1 MSATKVYFS
10 PYLFNF
16 YSEAIIRGADLR
28 NIEASVQIGG
38 IRINNFRYADDT
50 TLIAETEDQ
59 AKLLLMRVKY
69 ESDKCGLK

>member
-1 MSATKVYFS
+1 MNATEVYFS
-10 PYLFNF
+10 PYFFNF

-38 IRINNFRYADDT
+38 IKIDNADDT

-69 ESDKCGLK
+69 KSDKCGLK